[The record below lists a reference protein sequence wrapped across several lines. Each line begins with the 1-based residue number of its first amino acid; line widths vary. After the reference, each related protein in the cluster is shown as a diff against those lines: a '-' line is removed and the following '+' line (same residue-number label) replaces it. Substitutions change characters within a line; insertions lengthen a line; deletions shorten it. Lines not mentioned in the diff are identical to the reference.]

1 MSTELTT
8 TLASERFEL
17 AQRQAKAIASSDLV
31 PKAYKG
37 NLANCLIAMELA
49 DRLGIHWLAVMQNLV
64 IIHGKPSW
72 QSQFVISLLNQ
83 SGRFGTLRYI
93 YVGTPGGDDWGCYV
107 STVERETGEVIEGPP
122 VTIGMAKA
130 DGWYHKDGS
139 KWKSIPQLMLM
150 YRAAAFFC
158 RVYCPELTIG
168 ALTTDEVLDVQPTS
182 PAPKTLGDLVAKH
195 ENQIDIVV

>member
-8 TLASERFEL
+8 TAASERFEL

-168 ALTTDEVLDVQPTS
+168 ALTADEVLDVQPAS
-182 PAPKTLGDLVAKH
+182 SAPKTLGDLVAKH
-195 ENQIDIVV
+195 ENEIDIVV